1 MEWSSETNSTLPHP
15 IELYMALRIT
25 EVQANAIGDHG
36 ACEYPNECCGAMLG
50 VEIGGVKEVRELA
63 ALKNIRQDF
72 ARGQE
77 LIPLT
82 ALETESER
90 NRFLIDPKDLVQV
103 EKQARS
109 QGLDIIG
116 FYHSHPDHPA
126 QPSAYDRDHAFP
138 WYSYV
143 IITVE
148 AGKPGLYTSWVLRED
163 RSQFDEEEIGIA
175 GRESRAEELAQGT

>member
-1 MEWSSETNSTLPHP
+1 MG
-15 IELYMALRIT
+15 LRIT
-25 EVQANAIGDHG
+25 GEQVNAIGSHG
-36 ACEYPNECCGAMLG
+36 AREYPNECCGAMLG
-50 VEIGGVKEVRELA
+50 VETGGVKEVRELA

-103 EKQARS
+103 EKQARNR
-109 QGLDIIG
+109 GLDIIG

-126 QPSAYDRDHAFP
+126 RPSAYDRDHAFP

-148 AGKPGLYTSWVLRED
+148 AGKPGPYASWVLRED
-163 RSQFDEEEIGIA
+163 RSQFDEEEIRIA
-175 GRESRAEELAQGT
+175 GQKAPVRVLAGIEEHTGET